1 MELGLELRRASINAQ
16 RAGVRVRRR
25 SGRSCT
31 VSTRSGASFRPSAT
45 RFHAAS
51 KRSSASPAAPTR
63 SSSVLAKA
71 TERRLDVA
79 LEVVAQLLDR
89 PELVGGA
96 AAAHSATGVLVLYQS
111 AVAQPVAQIVV
122 QLDFEPGIL
131 EQYLFRQEQH
141 IWLRIP

>member
-1 MELGLELRRASINAQ
+1 MEVGLELRRASINAQ

-25 SGRSCT
+25 SGRFST
-31 VSTRSGASFRPSAT
+31 VSTRSGASFRPSAA
-45 RFHAAS
+45 RFQAAS

-79 LEVVAQLLDR
+79 LEVVAQLLDG

-96 AAAHSATGVLVLYQS
+96 AAAYSATPVLVLHQG

-131 EQYLFRQEQH
+131 EEYFFRQEQH
-141 IWLRIP
+141 MA

>member
-1 MELGLELRRASINAQ
+1 MEVGLELRRASINAQ

-25 SGRSCT
+25 SGRSST

-45 RFHAAS
+45 RFQAAS

-89 PELVGGA
+89 PELVGCA
-96 AAAHSATGVLVLYQS
+96 AAAHSATPLPALYQS
-111 AVAQPVAQIVV
+111 RVAQPVPQLVV
-122 QLDFEPGIL
+122 QLAS
-131 EQYLFRQEQH
+131 
-141 IWLRIP
+141 

>member
-1 MELGLELRRASINAQ
+1 MEVGPELRRASINAQ

-25 SGRSCT
+25 SGRSRS

-45 RFHAAS
+45 RFQAAS
-51 KRSSASPAAPTR
+51 KRSSASPAAATR

-71 TERRLDVA
+71 TARRLEVA

-89 PELVGGA
+89 PERVRSA
-96 AAAHSATGVLVLYQS
+96 AAAQPAEAVPVLAQS

-131 EQYLFRQEQH
+131 EQHFLGQQQH
-141 IWLRIP
+141 MA

>member
-1 MELGLELRRASINAQ
+1 MEVGLELRRCSSSAQ

-25 SGRSCT
+25 SGRSCS

-45 RFHAAS
+45 RFQAAS

-71 TERRLDVA
+71 PARRLDVA

-89 PELVGGA
+89 PELVRA
-96 AAAHSATGVLVLYQS
+96 AAASYSATPIVVLDQL
-111 AVAQPVAQIVV
+111 AIAQPVPQIVV

-131 EQYLFRQEQH
+131 EQ
-141 IWLRIP
+141 

>member
-1 MELGLELRRASINAQ
+1 MDVGLELRRASINAQ

-25 SGRSCT
+25 SGRSSS

-45 RFHAAS
+45 RFQAAS

-71 TERRLDVA
+71 TARRLDVA

-96 AAAHSATGVLVLYQS
+96 AAAHSAAGVLVLYQG
-111 AVAQPVAQIVV
+111 AVAEPGAQIIV
-122 QLDFEPGIL
+122 QLDFEPGSL
-131 EQYLFRQEQH
+131 EHHFFRQEQH
-141 IWLRIP
+141 MA

>member
-1 MELGLELRRASINAQ
+1 MEAGPELRRASISAQ

-25 SGRSCT
+25 GGRSSP

-45 RFHAAS
+45 RFQAAS

-71 TERRLDVA
+71 TARRLDVA

-89 PELVGGA
+89 PELVRGA
-96 AAAHSATGVLVLYQS
+96 AAAHSAAGVPVLYQR

-131 EQYLFRQEQH
+131 EQYFFRQEQH
-141 IWLRIP
+141 MA

>member
-1 MELGLELRRASINAQ
+1 MEVGLELRRASINAQ

-25 SGRSCT
+25 SGRSCS

-45 RFHAAS
+45 RFQAAS

-63 SSSVLAKA
+63 SSSVLAK
-71 TERRLDVA
+71 TPERRLDVA
-79 LEVVAQLLDR
+79 LE
-89 PELVGGA
+89 
-96 AAAHSATGVLVLYQS
+96 

-131 EQYLFRQEQH
+131 EQYFFRQEQH
-141 IWLRIP
+141 MA

>member
-1 MELGLELRRASINAQ
+1 MEVGRGLRGAPINAQ
-16 RAGVRVRRR
+16 RAGVRGRRR
-25 SGRSCT
+25 SGRSSP
-31 VSTRSGASFRPSAT
+31 VSTRSGASFRPSAR
-45 RFHAAS
+45 RFQAAS

-96 AAAHSATGVLVLYQS
+96 AAAHSAAGVLVLYQS

-141 IWLRIP
+141 MA